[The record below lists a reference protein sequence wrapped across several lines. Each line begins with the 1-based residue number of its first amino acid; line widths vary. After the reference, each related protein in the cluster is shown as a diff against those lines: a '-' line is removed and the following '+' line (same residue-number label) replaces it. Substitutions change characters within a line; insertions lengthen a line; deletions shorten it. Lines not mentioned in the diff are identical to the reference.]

1 MSDETCEKCKY
12 FVQHYAKEGKSQFM
26 PIYEGHCVHPR
37 LKSRRPGT
45 PACEKF
51 SLRKSD
57 T

>member
-1 MSDETCEKCKY
+1 MSDETCEKCKH
-12 FVQHYAKEGKSQFM
+12 FVQHYAKKGKSGFM
-26 PIYEGHCVHPR
+26 PIYEGHCMHPR

-45 PACEKF
+45 PCEKF